1 MIAPSDAPAPPRACG
16 DCGLC
21 CKIMG
26 VEAIAKPPRKWCGH
40 FRKGRGCS
48 IYERRPNACGAFN
61 CTWLLAPNLGEDWRP
76 DRAGFVLHSENGG
89 QRLIVEA
96 DGADPQAWR
105 REPYQTTLRH
115 WARAG
120 AAQGLE
126 VLVFVGDRGVRLLP
140 DGGERPVT
148 RATA

>member
-1 MIAPSDAPAPPRACG
+1 MTVVDAAASARACG
-16 DCGLC
+16 ECGLC

-40 FRKGRGCS
+40 FRKGRGCAV
-48 IYERRPNACGAFN
+48 YATRPNACAVFN
-61 CTWLLAPNLGEDWRP
+61 CTWLLAPNLGDDWRP
-76 DRAGFVLHSENGG
+76 DRAGFVMHSENGG
-89 QRLIVEA
+89 RRLIVEA

-105 REPYQTTLRH
+105 REPYQAVLRD

-126 VLVFVGDRGVRLLP
+126 VLVFAGPRGVRLSP
-140 DGGERPVT
+140 DGGETPVT
-148 RATA
+148 RAP